1 MKKILFILIAGF
13 LTGMVPAN
21 GQTSGMSR
29 ADAERFMAY
38 FYDSVRFE
46 ADMGTL
52 QKIYPQTL
60 RDLRQRDN
68 LRDKKREGSPG
79 GSRVIPTQSSQV
91 SNASEDFSGI
101 RIRKNIKNWFVP
113 SYQALHAS
121 DYDVDADRERA
132 KRLIKRFR
140 QEADYLPTFYQIIDK
155 KYKGDVDAYVDD
167 LFDESFYG
175 NEKRMKKFL
184 KTPTRRKVTHDPAV
198 LYTVSKSQYVT
209 LIRHSGYDDLL
220 VKANEKT
227 PDMSR
232 ADAERFMAYFYD
244 SIRYEVDLLTC
255 RQLYKV
261 ARKYDLQ
268 GDNSK
273 WESTSVPTAQTMRDY
288 SAKELLDEV
297 KRITEEMR
305 KSDVYDASNLRAD
318 RERAKRLIRRFR
330 EEASVLPSFYQIIDK
345 AYKGDVDAY
354 VDDLFD
360 NSFMTN
366 ERKMKKFKRTPTSRK
381 LCKDPGVLYTL
392 SKCQYWS
399 QIKAAG
405 LADSLDVVVK
415 RRWRIEGCP
424 HKETILPSNIL

>member
-121 DYDVDADRERA
+121 DYDMDADRERA

-155 KYKGDVDAYVDD
+155 KYKGC
-167 LFDESFYG
+167 L
-175 NEKRMKKFL
+175 
-184 KTPTRRKVTHDPAV
+184 
-198 LYTVSKSQYVT
+198 LYTSDAA
-209 LIRHSGYDDLL
+209 DD
-220 VKANEKT
+220 
-227 PDMSR
+227 
-232 ADAERFMAYFYD
+232 
-244 SIRYEVDLLTC
+244 
-255 RQLYKV
+255 
-261 ARKYDLQ
+261 
-268 GDNSK
+268 
-273 WESTSVPTAQTMRDY
+273 
-288 SAKELLDEV
+288 
-297 KRITEEMR
+297 
-305 KSDVYDASNLRAD
+305 
-318 RERAKRLIRRFR
+318 
-330 EEASVLPSFYQIIDK
+330 
-345 AYKGDVDAY
+345 
-354 VDDLFD
+354 
-360 NSFMTN
+360 
-366 ERKMKKFKRTPTSRK
+366 
-381 LCKDPGVLYTL
+381 
-392 SKCQYWS
+392 
-399 QIKAAG
+399 
-405 LADSLDVVVK
+405 
-415 RRWRIEGCP
+415 
-424 HKETILPSNIL
+424 